1 MTGPSD
7 DRQKSLAELQ
17 APSGRTRS
25 VPHPRYT
32 LEQVEELAR
41 RAFAMGARHCDQDA
55 VAQAIHYKNSTNGAF
70 KGIRAAAGYFG
81 LVSYKDDRY
90 VSVTEPWIEALHAD
104 DEEAVRRLRQE
115 AVRQP
120 ELFVQL
126 IEEFADR
133 QLPTTEKLA
142 RQLFLT
148 PKYGILKDAAE
159 QAARVFLDSIR
170 FAGLVDSNNFLRSAD
185 KAKSDE
191 STGPQR
197 VAEASSSPEA
207 KPQHAATV
215 GQTQSP
221 SATPSVPPDSALD
234 RIEVQLSGGRRAYLF
249 VPVPIA
255 AREKERLKRYIDLIL
270 EPDDSWGGQEST

>member
-1 MTGPSD
+1 MTGPSE
-7 DRQKSLAELQ
+7 DRQKSPAELQ
-17 APSGRTRS
+17 SPPGRTRS
-25 VPHPRYT
+25 VQHPRYT

-55 VAQAIHYKNSTNGAF
+55 VAQAVHYKNSTNGAF
-70 KGIRAAAGYFG
+70 KGIRAAASYFG
-81 LVSYKDDRY
+81 LISYKDDRY

-126 IEEFADR
+126 IEEFSDR
-133 QLPTTEKLA
+133 QLPSTEKLA

-159 QAARVFLDSIR
+159 LAARVFLDSIK

-191 STGPQR
+191 SYVR
-197 VAEASSSPEA
+197 VAEATAIPEA
-207 KPQHAATV
+207 KQEPAASVSPPQSLNAAPAI
-215 GQTQSP
+215 P
-221 SATPSVPPDSALD
+221 SDSALD

-270 EPDDSWGGQEST
+270 EPDDSWGGEEST

>member
-1 MTGPSD
+1 MTGPIE
-7 DRQKSLAELQ
+7 DRQKSPAEPQ
-17 APSGRTRS
+17 PPAGRTRS

-41 RAFAMGARHCDQDA
+41 RAFAMGARHCDQDG
-55 VAQAIHYKNSTNGAF
+55 VAQAVHYKNSTNGAF
-70 KGIRAAAGYFG
+70 KGIRAAASYFG
-81 LVSYKDDRY
+81 LITYKDDRY

-104 DEEAVRRLRQE
+104 EDDAVRRLRQE

-120 ELFVQL
+120 ELYVQL
-126 IEEFADR
+126 IEEFTDR
-133 QLPTTEKLA
+133 QLPSTEKLA

-159 QAARVFLDSIR
+159 LAARVFLESIK

-185 KAKSDE
+185 NAKSEE
-191 STGPQR
+191 SNVR
-197 VAEASSSPEA
+197 VTD
-207 KPQHAATV
+207 AT
-215 GQTQSP
+215 TLP
-221 SATPSVPPDSALD
+221 SAKQEAITNVTQPQGLNVVPAIPPDSALD

-270 EPDDSWGGQEST
+270 EPDDTWGGQAKA